1 MEYNYF
7 VFNEETHTKP
17 LQHFILG
24 GVLSGEKLIELKI
37 RVIYEWVMLMR
48 YVELKKLLGLVEI
61 CFFVCFFWVFGFF
74 DYFGDSIVH

>member
-48 YVELKKLLGLVEI
+48 YVELKN
-61 CFFVCFFWVFGFF
+61 C
-74 DYFGDSIVH
+74 